1 MIIINLILLIIIGYA
16 LFYYT
21 STFSTIP
28 VKISKYFLKKRT
40 IKEIINN
47 IEKDEVEIYAKGYV
61 SYSSSV
67 FVAEDIKKYIKRKK
81 LPYEVSTYFNCGEQ
95 VIKITLIKDKGEI

>member
-1 MIIINLILLIIIGYA
+1 MIMINFIILIVVGYA

-28 VKISKYFLKKRT
+28 VKINKYFLKKRT

-67 FVAEDIKKYIKRKK
+67 FVAEDIKKYIKRQK
-81 LPYEVSTYFNCGEQ
+81 LPYEVSTHFAFGEQ
-95 VIKITLIKDKGEI
+95 IIKITLQDKGDN